1 MKALNDFMGVSIF
14 HFGFALIGLVYIL
27 KALNRERPNV
37 TGAAKKAAANKAV
50 SVLSRLFK

>member
-1 MKALNDFMGVSIF
+1 MKALNDFMGDSIF
-14 HFGFALIGLVYIL
+14 YFAFALIGLVYIL
-27 KALNRERPNV
+27 KALNRNAPNV